1 MKQALV
7 ARGDQEAGFTHPFR
21 EICFTAERILHIVS
35 ESLELLEHVVDVVL
49 VGGLVA
55 DDAAEEVWGV
65 AERLV
70 VHHQGASDHHLGLY
84 ASGDL
89 ERTNC
94 EYITMAVC
102 NSFS

>member
-1 MKQALV
+1 MGGSHNLFEM
-7 ARGDQEAGFTHPFR
+7 DWNI
-21 EICFTAERILHIVS
+21 EICTAEYVLHILS

-55 DDAAEEVWGV
+55 DDAAEEVGAV

-84 ASGDL
+84 ASSDL
-89 ERTNC
+89 RGKSC
-94 EYITMAVC
+94 RSIRMV
-102 NSFS
+102 